1 MKIEFIIQYFL
12 NISFNISRTV
22 GLVKSREPLKII
34 VIKFSKINVFYESS
48 ETVILLFKNVK
59 IEFIV
64 QHFFTIFKKSQ
75 KPLDL

>member
-1 MKIEFIIQYFL
+1 VKIEFIIQYFL
-12 NISFNISRTV
+12 NISFDISRTV
-22 GLVKSREPLKII
+22 RLVKSREPLIII

>member
-1 MKIEFIIQYFL
+1 VKIEFIIQYFL
-12 NISFNISRTV
+12 NISFDISRTV
-22 GLVKSREPLKII
+22 RLVKSREPLIII

-48 ETVILLFKNVK
+48 ETDILLFKNVK